1 MSTPL
6 RVLIADDHPLVR
18 SGLTAALAPDPSV
31 VVLEVVGTGSAAL
44 ESALRLQPDVVVM
57 DLQMPDLNGI
67 EVTRRI
73 TAEAPGIAVLILTMY
88 EDDGSLFAAM
98 RAGARGYLLKGAEQE
113 EILSAIRAV
122 SHGGAVFGTSV
133 ARRVLEHFTA
143 TGSTPATFP
152 QLTEREHEVL
162 DLVAAGLDNAAIGR
176 RLRLST
182 KTVSNHVSAIFAKL
196 HVEGRSQAIVRAR
209 ESGLGRG

>member
-1 MSTPL
+1 M
-6 RVLIADDHPLVR
+6 LIADDHPLVR
-18 SGLTAALAPDPSV
+18 SGLTAALAPDSSI
-31 VVLEVVGTGSAAL
+31 VVLDAVGTGSAAL

-67 EVTRRI
+67 EVTRRL

-98 RAGARGYLLKGAEQE
+98 RAGARGYLLKGAKQD
-113 EILSAIRAV
+113 EIVSAIRAV

-133 ARRVLEHFTA
+133 ARRVLAHFSS
-143 TGSTPATFP
+143 TGATPATFP

-176 RLRLST
+176 RLHLST
-182 KTVSNHVSAIFAKL
+182 KTVSNHFAAIFAKP
-196 HVEGRSQAIVRAR
+196 HVDGRPQAIVRAR
-209 ESGLGRG
+209 ESGLRRG